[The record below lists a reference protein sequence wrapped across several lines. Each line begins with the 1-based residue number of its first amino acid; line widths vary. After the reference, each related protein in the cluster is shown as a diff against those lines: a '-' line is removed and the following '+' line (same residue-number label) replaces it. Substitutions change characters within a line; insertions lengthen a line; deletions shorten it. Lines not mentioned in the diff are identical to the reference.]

1 MIIITAGGRRT
12 AVVLAKVKR
21 KRRDRCRNR
30 SGARSFSL
38 KSSN

>member
-21 KRRDRCRNR
+21 KRREETDVET
-30 SGARSFSL
+30 GVEL
-38 KSSN
+38 GVLV